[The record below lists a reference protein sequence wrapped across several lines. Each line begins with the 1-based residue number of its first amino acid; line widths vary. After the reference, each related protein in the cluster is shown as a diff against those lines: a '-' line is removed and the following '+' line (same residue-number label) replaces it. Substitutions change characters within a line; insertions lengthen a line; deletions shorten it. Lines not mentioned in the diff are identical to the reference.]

1 MGKKVLITG
10 IDSFTGCH
18 LKTYLKKQ
26 GYEVYGTVFR
36 NGDNQETFT
45 CNITDKLACS
55 SIIQHIQPNFIIHLA
70 GIAYVGHDD
79 TEAFYK
85 VNILGTQNILDA
97 LYQVKS
103 KVQKIILASSATV
116 YGDQGCEELDE
127 SMCPQPANHYGISKL
142 AMEHMAWMYRDKLPI
157 IIARPFNYTGIG
169 QSEQFLIPKIVSHF
183 KRKEKVIEL
192 GNLHVAREFNDV
204 EFVCEVYEKL
214 LRSSFVSET
223 VNLCS
228 GKAISLLEI
237 IAYMNQISGYNIEVK
252 VNPLFVRENEIKRLV
267 GSTKKLKKAISTI
280 KNIEIEETLR
290 KMYEA

>member
-1 MGKKVLITG
+1 
-10 IDSFTGCH
+10 
-18 LKTYLKKQ
+18 
-26 GYEVYGTVFR
+26 
-36 NGDNQETFT
+36 
-45 CNITDKLACS
+45 
-55 SIIQHIQPNFIIHLA
+55 
-70 GIAYVGHDD
+70 
-79 TEAFYK
+79 
-85 VNILGTQNILDA
+85 
-97 LYQVKS
+97 
-103 KVQKIILASSATV
+103 
-116 YGDQGCEELDE
+116 
-127 SMCPQPANHYGISKL
+127 MCPQPANHYGISKL